1 MTDAGTAWVGTLG
14 WSYGHWSDVLYPSG
28 TRPAERLG
36 RYVRSFQ
43 TVELNSSF
51 YRWPRPA
58 AFRGWRARLP
68 EGFQLS
74 VKAPRGLTHAKRLY
88 GPEAWVDRLA
98 GSWHE
103 LGDRRG
109 ALLAQ
114 LAPDQVRDD
123 ERLEYF
129 VRLVPSWIRTAV
141 ELRHAS
147 WSDDEV
153 FALLERP
160 ASRTA

>member
-1 MTDAGTAWVGTLG
+1 
-14 WSYGHWSDVLYPSG
+14 
-28 TRPAERLG
+28 
-36 RYVRSFQ
+36 
-43 TVELNSSF
+43 
-51 YRWPRPA
+51 
-58 AFRGWRARLP
+58 
-68 EGFQLS
+68 
-74 VKAPRGLTHAKRLY
+74 LTHAKRLY